1 MGEKYDVRISSPPGG
16 FLAFILAL
24 SGSTHLF
31 MRAVKFNMQQKHSAQ
46 KIPPDSQEKPQGFTE
61 IPLSFVGF
69 FVFIVVVI

>member
-1 MGEKYDVRISSPPGG
+1 MTSESQVPPGR
-16 FLAFILAL
+16 FSRFHSCPL
-24 SGSTHLF
+24 
-31 MRAVKFNMQQKHSAQ
+31 RFNASLYESCKIQHAIKHSAQ